1 MRQPSDTTVEPLLS
15 RTHLARALR
24 SRGSL
29 AVILVVALGVTVVG
43 CDVAATGSSTRRV
56 SPTESARNVYFAGME
71 ELVDGNFTQSMALF
85 NQVARSPRYVRH
97 AALARLRL
105 GDSLYF
111 QERYEEAIEIYRS
124 FTAQYGS
131 DANLPYARFM
141 IASAYFERLPAE
153 WFLTPPA
160 YEKDQSMTRQAVREL
175 QGFLKTF
182 PTSRFASAA
191 REKLAEARSMLLDH
205 ELYVADYYD
214 VDEHARAV
222 AWRLD
227 HAIKTYGVET
237 VTEEDVW
244 RMAGAYSRAAEDATA
259 AEDLVRAG
267 KDRADAARSYALYL
281 DKFPKG
287 ARRADARLR
296 LDEIRLSLEPP
307 DSE

>member
-1 MRQPSDTTVEPLLS
+1 MRRPPDTALDPCDARV
-15 RTHLARALR
+15 ARARFLACAVVAV
-24 SRGSL
+24 SL
-29 AVILVVALGVTVVG
+29 AVTIVG
-43 CDVAATGSSTRRV
+43 CDMAATGASTRRI

-71 ELVDGNFTQSMALF
+71 ELVDGNFTQSMELF

-105 GDSLYF
+105 GDSLFF

-141 IASAYFERLPAE
+141 IASAYFERIPSE

-182 PTSRFASAA
+182 PTSRFAPAA
-191 REKLAEARSMLLDH
+191 REKMAEARVMLLDH
-205 ELYVADYYD
+205 ELYVAEYYD

-227 HAIKTYGVET
+227 HAIKMYGAT
-237 VTEEDVW
+237 ATTEENVW
-244 RMAGAYSRAAEDATA
+244 RMADAYALAAEDATA
-259 AEDLVRAG
+259 DEDLVRAG

-296 LDEIRLSLEPP
+296 LDEIRRSLEPS